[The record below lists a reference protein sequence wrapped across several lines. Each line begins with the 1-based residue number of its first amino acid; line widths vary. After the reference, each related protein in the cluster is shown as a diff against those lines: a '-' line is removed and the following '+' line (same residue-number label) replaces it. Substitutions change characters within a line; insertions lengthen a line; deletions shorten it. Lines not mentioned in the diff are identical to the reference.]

1 MKTKQNSILILIVS
15 LLLGTPMF
23 AQEQVF
29 EPSPEVGINKFM
41 VLLFVGG
48 IALGYYKLVL
58 SNKLLKNQ

>member
-1 MKTKQNSILILIVS
+1 
-15 LLLGTPMF
+15 MF